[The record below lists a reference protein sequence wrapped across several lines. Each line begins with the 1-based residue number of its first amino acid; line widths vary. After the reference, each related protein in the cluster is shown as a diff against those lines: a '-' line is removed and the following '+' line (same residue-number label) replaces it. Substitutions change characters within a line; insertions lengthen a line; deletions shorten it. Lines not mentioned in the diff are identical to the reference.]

1 MSSKNTMENFPLFLS
16 LSPGKARAPKMITL
30 RQNSLVEK
38 EGFVVSP
45 NKSVDFLVILFY
57 DMWVKEAIKMS
68 EEALVSPLLDGF
80 VLGAPMSERP
90 GVSCHPAMKENSD
103 QKYIVKVLS
112 MPASQVQLDA
122 LLVAGAY
129 SDPAAAL
136 DYFRQQADDTAAE
149 AAFLTSMA
157 KLDGFACYE

>member
-1 MSSKNTMENFPLFLS
+1 MSSKNTMENFPLFLP
-16 LSPGKARAPKMITL
+16 LSSRKVRTPKIITL
-30 RQNSLVEK
+30 RQISLVEK

-90 GVSCHPAMKENSD
+90 GASCNTDMKEN
-103 QKYIVKVLS
+103 
-112 MPASQVQLDA
+112 
-122 LLVAGAY
+122 
-129 SDPAAAL
+129 
-136 DYFRQQADDTAAE
+136 
-149 AAFLTSMA
+149 
-157 KLDGFACYE
+157 

>member
-1 MSSKNTMENFPLFLS
+1 
-16 LSPGKARAPKMITL
+16 
-30 RQNSLVEK
+30 
-38 EGFVVSP
+38 
-45 NKSVDFLVILFY
+45 
-57 DMWVKEAIKMS
+57 MS

-122 LLVAGAY
+122 LLVTGAY

-157 KLDGFACYE
+157 KLDGFACYEDWQVVPMKTNRLGYQVYMVSKYGRT